1 MRAVVYSSTGGP
13 EVLRLVDRPEPSPGP
28 GEVLVR
34 VAVSGVNPTDWKARR
49 GSAPGQPPAFPEVVP
64 NQDGAGT
71 IEAVGLGVD
80 SGRAGQRVWLWES
93 AWQRA
98 DGTAQELVAVPSGQA
113 VGLPDAASLDLGA
126 SLGIPALTAHR
137 CLTVGEEGP
146 RRLAPSGLSGKNVL
160 VAAGPAP
167 WATPPSSWPAGRE
180 RRS

>member
-80 SGRAGQRVWLWES
+80 SGRAVSGSGCGSRPGS
-93 AWQRA
+93 APTAPLKSSWRFPRA
-98 DGTAQELVAVPSGQA
+98 RPLACLMRHPSTLGRA
-113 VGLPDAASLDLGA
+113 SASL
-126 SLGIPALTAHR
+126 P
-137 CLTVGEEGP
+137 
-146 RRLAPSGLSGKNVL
+146 
-160 VAAGPAP
+160 
-167 WATPPSSWPAGRE
+167 
-180 RRS
+180 